1 MIYLESLAKTR
12 EMEPIDL
19 ILPGHGPG
27 FTDHVE
33 LIDQRFQP
41 HERRADK
48 LYGLIAEQPRS
59 GYDLA
64 QALWGNVAVTQ
75 AYLTLSEALGHV
87 DVLISEG
94 RVAERFGDDGIAYFE
109 ATSSPTS

>member
-1 MIYLESLAKTR
+1 
-12 EMEPIDL
+12 MEAIDL

-33 LIDQRFQP
+33 LIDERFRL
-41 HERRADK
+41 HERRADR
-48 LYGLIAEQPRS
+48 LYGLIAERPRS

-64 QALWGNVAVTQ
+64 QSLWGNVAVTQ

-94 RVAERFGDDGIAYFE
+94 RVAEHFDDDGIAYFE
-109 ATSSPTS
+109 STSSPTS